1 MLKIQGENAACT
13 EKKSTEKCFEFCIY
27 KKTGTSAELSP
38 TSASASITTHTPDF
52 PHVHVLHAPM
62 DLKASVGPETEQ
74 PPRHSAI

>member
-27 KKTGTSAELSP
+27 KKAGTSAELSP

-52 PHVHVLHAPM
+52 PHVHILHAPM